1 MDTKSAMRMWAAS
14 MSAQKLSQRT
24 IIDRTSLLERL
35 AASAGVEA
43 LELTSDHIIA
53 FIGARHLGRSSAATY
68 LAHVRAFFR
77 WAAILGLRVDDPT
90 LVVPKPKRTRGTPKP
105 LATEKVPEVISL
117 IRRRKTKMMVL
128 LGLYAGLRAHEIAKF
143 RGEDINLESR
153 EITVTGKGG
162 ETQVVPLHDEIAKLA
177 HSFPEKGWWFPS
189 PKFLGPVS
197 RQHVSSTVGRLFRK
211 AGINQGSA
219 HRLRHSY
226 GSEQT
231 RVGVDLRVVQENM
244 RHLSIQSTQIY
255 TKVDDRQ
262 RRAAINLLRY
272 SA

>member
-1 MDTKSAMRMWAAS
+1 MRMWAAA

-24 IIDRTSLLERL
+24 IDDRTSLLTRL
-35 AASAGVEA
+35 ANSSGIDA

-53 FIGARHLGRSSAATY
+53 FIGSRHLSRSSAATY
-68 LAHVRAFFR
+68 LAHIRAFFR
-77 WAAILGLRVDDPT
+77 WAAIFGFRPDDPT
-90 LVVPKPKRTRGTPKP
+90 LVVPKPRRKRGTPQP
-105 LATEKVPEVISL
+105 LATEKVPEIISL

-143 RGEDINLESR
+143 RGEDIDLETQ

-162 ETQVVPLHDEIAKLA
+162 QTQVIPLHPEIAKLA
-177 HSFPEKGWWFPS
+177 PSFPQKGWWFPS

-197 RQHVSSTVGRLFRK
+197 RQHVSSTIGRLLRR
-211 AGINQGSA
+211 AGIPSGSA

-231 RVGVDLRVVQENM
+231 RSGVDIRVVQENM

-262 RRAAINLLRY
+262 RRAAIEALRY
-272 SA
+272 AA